1 MAISWVPCLVSR
13 WKGRA
18 HSRWHSWMC
27 IKDKCC
33 LYHLRLDQSVP
44 WDCSHSFWL
53 LFLRCGGFLL
63 VFTLFWFWSH
73 RTEVIVCTHHG
84 TDIQINSTG
93 CFFLHYSC
101 ELSPELSSSQVGH
114 TCYTS
119 LHLYFIQFFFNN
131 GKINLTVVLNQ
142 KYPFSSLFL
151 TAPPAPKK
159 KILNNM
165 GACAFRFSCSCF
177 FPSDLKS

>member
-1 MAISWVPCLVSR
+1 MLPSSPPSGSVCPV
-13 WKGRA
+13 
-18 HSRWHSWMC
+18 
-27 IKDKCC
+27 
-33 LYHLRLDQSVP
+33 RLLAFLP
-44 WDCSHSFWL
+44 AAF
-53 LFLRCGGFLL
+53 FLRCGGFLL

-119 LHLYFIQFFFNN
+119 LHLYFVQFFFNN

-151 TAPPAPKK
+151 TAPPRPEKT
-159 KILNNM
+159 N
-165 GACAFRFSCSCF
+165 SE
-177 FPSDLKS
+177 

>member
-1 MAISWVPCLVSR
+1 MARPFPKSPVRSVGEKDGHTAGDTVGCALKTRAALITSVWISLSRETACVPSSGFL
-13 WKGRA
+13 
-18 HSRWHSWMC
+18 
-27 IKDKCC
+27 
-33 LYHLRLDQSVP
+33 
-44 WDCSHSFWL
+44 
-53 LFLRCGGFLL
+53 LRCGGFLL

-93 CFFLHYSC
+93 CSFLHYSC

-119 LHLYFIQFFFNN
+119 LHLYFVQFFFNN

-151 TAPPAPKK
+151 TAPLPP
-159 KILNNM
+159 
-165 GACAFRFSCSCF
+165 
-177 FPSDLKS
+177 P